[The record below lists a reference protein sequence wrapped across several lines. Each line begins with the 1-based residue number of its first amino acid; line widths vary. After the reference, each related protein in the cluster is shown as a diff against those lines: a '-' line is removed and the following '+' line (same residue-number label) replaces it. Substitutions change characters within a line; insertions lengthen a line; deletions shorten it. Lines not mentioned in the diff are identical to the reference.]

1 MTCKDTFYDTKTTCF
16 TFKGGMSF
24 TRGDMG

>member
-1 MTCKDTFYDTKTTCF
+1 MTCKDIFYDTKTTCF